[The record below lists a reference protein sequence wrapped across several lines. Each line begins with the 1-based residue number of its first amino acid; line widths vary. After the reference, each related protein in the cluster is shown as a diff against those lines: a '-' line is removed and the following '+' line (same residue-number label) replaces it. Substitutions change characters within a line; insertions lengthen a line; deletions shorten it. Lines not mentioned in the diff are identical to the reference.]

1 MHYVYQ
7 YLQEHLFLLQ
17 LAAALWMF
25 RRVRMH
31 TLPVHTVKLLYKCID
46 CSLFLCVYMTY
57 YSKRSVFPF
66 TIIRY
71 TGYRN
76 IYVNIYVTLALS

>member
-7 YLQEHLFLLQ
+7 YLQEHLFLVQ
-17 LAAALWMF
+17 LATALWMF
-25 RRVRMH
+25 RHVRIH

-46 CSLFLCVYMTY
+46 CSLFLCVYMTH
-57 YSKRSVFPF
+57 YSKRSVCPF

-71 TGYRN
+71 TDYRN
-76 IYVNIYVTLALS
+76 IYVNIYITLGLS